1 MRTNY
6 LESVDNS
13 LRLLMLI
20 AAKARVGVSE
30 VAAELG
36 VAPSTAY
43 RLLSTLRYRGF
54 VVQGNDR
61 TYRAGP
67 ALEEMV
73 SSRMSRT
80 SLADL
85 AAPALTTLRDVTE
98 ETCHLMVL
106 VGRQMR
112 FIASVES
119 FQSLRIGSR
128 TGAML
133 PAHRTSGGKSI
144 LAALPEQTLDRL
156 YPLTGIPDGELTAA
170 AVATLRRELA
180 RVRKLGYAVN
190 NGQTERGVAA
200 VGVAV
205 CDGDG
210 PIAALSVSLP
220 TARYHAELLPG
231 FVAAMNGAAAE
242 ITAALRP

>member
-1 MRTNY
+1 MNY

-13 LRLLMLI
+13 LRLLMLV

-54 VVQGNDR
+54 VVQGHDR

-73 SSRMSRT
+73 SNRITRAN
-80 SLADL
+80 LADL
-85 AAPALTTLRDVTE
+85 AGPALHELRDATQE
-98 ETCHLMVL
+98 SAHLMVL
-106 VGRQMR
+106 VGRQVR

-128 TGAML
+128 VGAML
-133 PAHRTSGGKSI
+133 PAHRTSGGRAI
-144 LAALPEQTLDRL
+144 LAALPTETLEGL
-156 YPLTGIPDGELTAA
+156 YPTAGTTSGELSASA
-170 AVATLRRELA
+170 SATLRRDLA
-180 RVRKLGYAVN
+180 RIRKQGYAVN
-190 NGQTERGVAA
+190 NGETER
-200 VGVAV
+200 
-205 CDGDG
+205 
-210 PIAALSVSLP
+210 PLAALSVSIP
-220 TARYHAELLPG
+220 TIRYSSANLPG
-231 FVAAMNGAAAE
+231 IVAS
-242 ITAALRP
+242 LRIASDQIVATLRG

>member
-1 MRTNY
+1 MNY

-13 LRLLMLI
+13 LRLLMLV

-54 VVQGNDR
+54 VVQGHDR

-73 SSRMSRT
+73 SNRITRAN
-80 SLADL
+80 LADL
-85 AAPALTTLRDVTE
+85 AGPALHELRDATQE
-98 ETCHLMVL
+98 SAHLMVL
-106 VGRQMR
+106 VGRQVR

-128 TGAML
+128 VGAML
-133 PAHRTSGGKSI
+133 PAHRTSGGRAI
-144 LAALPEQTLDRL
+144 LAALPTETLEGL
-156 YPLTGIPDGELTAA
+156 YPTAGTTSGELSASA
-170 AVATLRRELA
+170 SATLRRDLA
-180 RVRKLGYAVN
+180 RIRKQGYAVN
-190 NGQTERGVAA
+190 NGETERGVTA
-200 VGVAV
+200 VGSLVADV
-205 CDGDG
+205 DG
-210 PIAALSVSLP
+210 PLAALSVSIP
-220 TARYHAELLPG
+220 TIRYSSANLPG
-231 FVAAMNGAAAE
+231 IVAS
-242 ITAALRP
+242 LRIASDQIVATLRG